1 MSLLGKHSVP
11 TGHSGQTGHLIVIGA
26 GHAGVEAAAAAARLG
41 IRTTLVTLKRSGVG
55 QMSCNPAIGGLGKGH
70 LVKEV
75 DALGGLMGRAIDATG
90 IQFRTLNESKGPAVQ
105 ASRAQAD
112 RDLYKAKVLSLVEEI
127 PNLTIVE
134 GEVSSILS
142 ATSPSSSN
150 SSSGASSQV
159 TGIALADGSKIAAD
173 CVVLTTG
180 TFLRGLM
187 HTGESQ
193 TPGGRHGDAPSNS
206 LSDSLKNLGFTLG
219 RLKTGTPPRIRKSSI
234 NFSGLNE
241 QPGDS
246 PPRPF
251 SILTD
256 SITQKQ
262 ISCWVTYTNEQV
274 HDLIRSNR
282 ERSPMFNGQIT
293 SGGPRYCPS
302 LEDKVY
308 RFADKNRHQIFLE
321 PEGIESDIVYPN
333 GISTSLPADIQDSF
347 VRMIPGLENCEII
360 KMGYAVEYDFV
371 DPRNLRPT
379 LETKSVQGLFLA
391 GQINGTSGYEEA
403 AGQGLIAGTNAALS
417 LLGKAPF
424 IVSRGQGY
432 LGVMIDDL
440 TTNGVEEPYRMF
452 TSRAEYRLILRE
464 DNAGSRL
471 TALGRSLGLVGE
483 EQWRRF
489 SEGEEQKSRLKSWA
503 ETFRVKPTAD
513 VNEWLTSLGSVVLRD
528 SVVAGTLVRRPELSL
543 DQILAKFSENDSPA
557 PEQFPAPLVTVV
569 NTELKFSGYL
579 KRQEEEIARLRKLED
594 QVIPANFK
602 YDDLPSLRI
611 EHRQKL
617 AAFRPYSLGQAM
629 KIPGMTANA
638 VSVLAVHLKRFKSAE
653 AV

>member
-1 MSLLGKHSVP
+1 MSPFSKHLV
-11 TGHSGQTGHLIVIGA
+11 VIGG

-41 IRTTLVTLKRSGVG
+41 IRTTLVSLRKAGIG
-55 QMSCNPAIGGLGKGH
+55 QMSCNPAIRGLGKGH

-112 RDLYKAKVLSLVEEI
+112 RDLYKAKLLSLVESI
-127 PNLTIVE
+127 PNLSVLE
-134 GEVSSILS
+134 GEVASLL
-142 ATSPSSSN
+142 
-150 SSSGASSQV
+150 SSGPRI
-159 TGIALADGSKIAAD
+159 TGIELADGSRIDAD

-193 TPGGRHGDAPSNS
+193 TPGGRDGDAPSNA
-206 LSDSLKNLGFTLG
+206 LSESLKKLGFTLG

-234 NFSGLNE
+234 DFTKLQE
-241 QPGDS
+241 QPGDI

-251 SILTD
+251 SLLTD
-256 SITQKQ
+256 AITQKQ
-262 ISCWVTYTNEQV
+262 ISCWVTYTNEAV

-282 ERSPMFNGQIT
+282 ERSPMFNGQIK

-308 RFADKNRHQIFLE
+308 RFADKTRHQIFLE
-321 PEGIESDIVYPN
+321 PEGYESDIVYPN
-333 GISTSLPADIQDSF
+333 GISTSLPADIQDKF
-347 VRMIPGLENCEII
+347 VRLIPGLENCEIL

-371 DPRNLRPT
+371 DPRNLQPT
-379 LETKSVQGLFLA
+379 LETKSIEGLFLA

-403 AGQGLIAGTNAALS
+403 AGQGLIAGTNAALKI
-417 LLGKAPF
+417 LEKDPF
-424 IVSRGQGY
+424 IVSRGEGY
-432 LGVMIDDL
+432 LGVMVDDL

-471 TALGRSLGLVGE
+471 TARGRAIGLVGE
-483 EQWRRF
+483 ELWHRF
-489 SEGEEQKSRLKSWA
+489 SKQEEQKARLKTWA
-503 ETFRVKPTAD
+503 AAYRIKPTAD
-513 VNEWLTSLGSVVLRD
+513 VNEWLTGLGSVVLRD
-528 SVVAGTLVRRPELSL
+528 STTVDSLVRRPELSL
-543 DQILAKFSENDSPA
+543 QQIIAKFPVGEEF
-557 PEQFPAPLVTVV
+557 PETLVEVL

-579 KRQEEEIARLRKLED
+579 KRQEEEVERLKKLED
-594 QVIPANFK
+594 EVIPADFS
-602 YDDLPSLRI
+602 YDNLPSLRI

-617 AAFRPYSLGQAM
+617 ASFRPYSLGQAI
-629 KIPGMTANA
+629 KIPGITANA
-638 VSVLAVHLKRFKSAE
+638 VSVIAVHLKRFRSSAQK
-653 AV
+653 ARS

>member
-1 MSLLGKHSVP
+1 
-11 TGHSGQTGHLIVIGA
+11 
-26 GHAGVEAAAAAARLG
+26 
-41 IRTTLVTLKRSGVG
+41 
-55 QMSCNPAIGGLGKGH
+55 MSCNPAIGGLGKGH

-112 RDLYKAKVLSLVEEI
+112 RDLYKAKVLSLVEEV

-234 NFSGLNE
+234 NFSGLSE